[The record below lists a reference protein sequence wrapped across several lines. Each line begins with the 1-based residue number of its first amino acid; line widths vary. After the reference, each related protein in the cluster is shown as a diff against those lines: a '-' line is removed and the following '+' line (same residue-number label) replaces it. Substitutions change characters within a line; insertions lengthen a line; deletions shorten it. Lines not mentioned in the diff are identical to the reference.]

1 MSKITE
7 KYVPEICKIIIQAIA
22 KTAKI
27 QSELKV
33 KEINVKEN

>member
-7 KYVPEICKIIIQAIA
+7 KYVPEIYKIIIRALA

-27 QSELKV
+27 QSGLKV